1 MFDFSRCYVPVP
13 VFKVYPFLFYIFC
26 RTHTALKLR
35 SNVVA
40 EKTKTQ
46 GNAAL

>member
-26 RTHTALKLR
+26 RTHTAATKTTHM
-35 SNVVA
+35 VT

-46 GNAAL
+46 GKAAL